1 MTVNPGIEYQLA
13 EDEFRAASTP
23 AERLQALQ
31 KMWATVP
38 RHKSSEG
45 LQQQIKQKIAKYKE
59 LVKKEKISKKGS
71 RASLS
76 LKKEGS
82 ATITLMGLP
91 NSGKSTL
98 LKQLTNANVLIA
110 DYPFTTLK
118 PEIGILNYKGVRLQ
132 IVEIPAIVENFE
144 QIEKGPTY
152 LSILRM
158 SELIVLL
165 IERKD
170 DLNLLR
176 NELEKNDIHN
186 KTLILKRGD
195 DIEKI
200 KDKIWNS
207 LGLIKVFTK
216 QPGKKA
222 DYPPIALKNGSTVR
236 TLAEHIHKDFVQKFK
251 YAKVWGKSAR
261 FKGQT
266 FGLDHTLEDEDIVE
280 FHAA

>member
-13 EDEFRAASTP
+13 EDDFRAASTP
-23 AERLQALQ
+23 AEKLQALQ

-59 LVKKEKISKKGS
+59 LTKKEKSSKKGS

-82 ATITLMGLP
+82 ATITLIGAP

-98 LKQLTNANVLIA
+98 LKQLTNANPLIA

-118 PEIGILNYKGVRLQ
+118 PEIGILNYKGIRLQ

-144 QIEKGPTY
+144 KTEKGPTY

-158 SELIVLL
+158 SEMIVLL
-165 IERKD
+165 IEKKD
-170 DLNLLR
+170 DLRLLKG
-176 NELEKNDIHN
+176 ELEKNDIHN
-186 KTLILKRGD
+186 KTLIIKKGD
-195 DIEKI
+195 NAEKI
-200 KDKIWNS
+200 KDKIWDS

-222 DYPPIALKNGSTVR
+222 DYPPIALKKGATVR
-236 TLAEHIHKDFVQKFK
+236 DLAEYIHKDFIRKFK
-251 YAKVWGKSAR
+251 YAKVWGNSAK
-261 FKGQT
+261 FKAQT
-266 FGLDHTLEDEDIVE
+266 FGLDHGLEDNDVVE
-280 FHAA
+280 FHTA